1 MADEFEPVV
10 PRRKRVTVEIAENL
24 DYSKNIIRDGVK
36 FEMKLLVTSVTD
48 KKIIFEQNGG
58 LTFNDINKLEF
69 QTSYNLINVYL
80 DLWAYTE
87 NEKYHFSTVSENN
100 PYLKLIET
108 GDYDIED
115 YTYRYDLQDSSE
127 ILIEVIEEETFRE
140 IFTTDATI
148 TIEEAKNEIEILEGN
163 LKKAQRE
170 IEVYKNSIK
179 NFNITTRTLGP
190 IDDTLKRIE
199 TSIYDSIR
207 SINFNLTEEIIK
219 DLGDKVEA
227 SKDGANLM
235 NLLLQNKFIADSC
248 IIAAGDISWSTR
260 NVNLNWLRVSTL
272 TDKRLSTLTHI
283 NYIIDSLKVIKN
295 NLDAYPSQLSDLVLN
310 TLSISGYVK
319 NELDG
324 VESNCTIK
332 IINRDSKIDSEE
344 IYTTT
349 SSIDGSFTYTFPNE
363 LTESNRIYAYTID
376 SANNESEVI
385 EVTMK

>member
-1 MADEFEPVV
+1 
-10 PRRKRVTVEIAENL
+10 
-24 DYSKNIIRDGVK
+24 
-36 FEMKLLVTSVTD
+36 
-48 KKIIFEQNGG
+48 
-58 LTFNDINKLEF
+58 
-69 QTSYNLINVYL
+69 
-80 DLWAYTE
+80 
-87 NEKYHFSTVSENN
+87 
-100 PYLKLIET
+100 
-108 GDYDIED
+108 
-115 YTYRYDLQDSSE
+115 
-127 ILIEVIEEETFRE
+127 
-140 IFTTDATI
+140 
-148 TIEEAKNEIEILEGN
+148 
-163 LKKAQRE
+163 
-170 IEVYKNSIK
+170 
-179 NFNITTRTLGP
+179 
-190 IDDTLKRIE
+190 
-199 TSIYDSIR
+199 
-207 SINFNLTEEIIK
+207 
-219 DLGDKVEA
+219 
-227 SKDGANLM
+227 M

-295 NLDAYPSQLSDLVLN
+295 NLDAYPSQLFDLVLN